1 MKYIIDILLQYF
13 SENKNNRHTINR
25 DIITINAKPIIFFA
39 FLFSFFFI
47 SFIILSILPVS
58 SWGFDASI
66 KNSLNNNYN
75 NYENPLKITVLSGN
89 IKLPNDKITVE
100 GNNIPVRPLIIGI
113 CHAFHLNYVLSGEV
127 GGTVTLHIK
136 KIPLPQALS
145 IILKADNLG
154 YSENNGVIFIGK
166 NASLAN
172 NYIDYKIN
180 LKYIQAKNIL
190 PVLTPILP
198 AGAKAY
204 ASPHGNSLFVY
215 DIPSN
220 IDKIK
225 QIIKNLDVK
234 KRVVLLNA
242 KLVDITD
249 NFTRNVGVNWTFLG
263 NAESAILPN
272 VNNTSSNFATD
283 FSGVT
288 DLSSGANYLNLG
300 VLAPWQNFGNI
311 SAQLS
316 LGQQLGWDKIID
328 SPSVTVISGQQAT
341 INSSLMEYYVAYTT
355 SGGTTTSTGSSSST
369 SSSAPAGGTT
379 VIAQEPVTSTLQTIT
394 IGITLTV
401 TPIVESNNNILLN
414 VNVTYSSP
422 AGGGIDGF
430 PSVNN
435 KSVSTVVEVKNNS
448 TLVIGGLLSTEKSRS
463 NDGIPILSE
472 IPVLGYLFGYHQRS
486 VDTEQLTVFI
496 SPKIL
501 N

>member
-1 MKYIIDILLQYF
+1 MTDILLQ
-13 SENKNNRHTINR
+13 SVLKHKDNRHTINR
-25 DIITINAKPIIFFA
+25 NIIAIKMPMINFFS
-39 FLFSFFFI
+39 FLFSFLFI
-47 SFIILSILPVS
+47 SLIILPILS
-58 SWGFDASI
+58 TASWGFNASI
-66 KNSLNNNYN
+66 KNSLNN

-113 CHAFHLNYVLSGEV
+113 CHAFHLNYVLSGGV

-166 NASLAN
+166 NASLAD

-198 AGAKAY
+198 TGAKAY
-204 ASPHGNSLFVY
+204 ASPHGNSIFVY

-234 KRVVLLNA
+234 KRVVLLNV

-249 NFTRNVGVNWTFLG
+249 SFNRNVGINWSFLG
-263 NAESAILPN
+263 NAGSAILPN
-272 VNNTSSNFATD
+272 AGNPSLSSNFATD
-283 FSGVT
+283 FTAAT
-288 DLSSGANYLNLG
+288 DLNSGDNYLNLG

-316 LGQQLGWDKIID
+316 LGQELGWDKIIE
-328 SPSVTVISGQQAT
+328 SPSVTVLSGQQAT
-341 INSSLMEYYVAYTT
+341 VNSSVLKYYVAYTA
-355 SGGTTTSTGSSSST
+355 SGGTTASSGSSSS
-369 SSSAPAGGTT
+369 SSSGAAAGGTT

-401 TPIVESNNNILLN
+401 TPIVESNDDILLN
-414 VNVTYSSP
+414 INVTYSFPSSST
-422 AGGGIDGF
+422 GIGGF
-430 PSVNN
+430 PAVNN
-435 KSVSTVVEVKNNS
+435 KSVSTVVEVKNGS

-463 NDGIPILSE
+463 NDGIPVLSE

-486 VDTEQLTVFI
+486 VNTEQLTVFI